1 MRIRKLRIE
10 RLNLSKGPLE
20 AAVHF
25 FFNQTY
31 ASHQPVRFHI
41 PADAVVCSFL
51 QEQLPLAGRLQYLLV
66 E

>member
-1 MRIRKLRIE
+1 MLLELNGPNPLTFVDTNLQRPTFGQCTFSSIRL
-10 RLNLSKGPLE
+10 
-20 AAVHF
+20 
-25 FFNQTY
+25 
-31 ASHQPVRFHI
+31 QPVRFHI